1 MPKLT
6 VNGIEVEVAQGET
19 VLQACEAAGA
29 EIPRFCYHEKL
40 SIAGNCRMCLVEME
54 KAPKPVASCAMPA
67 GEGMVIHTNTPKV
80 EKARKGVMEFLLINH
95 PLDCPI
101 CDQGGECDLQDQ
113 AMGYGMDHSRFKEN
127 KRAVKDKYMGPI
139 IKTIMTRCIHCTR
152 CVRFAEEIA
161 GVPSIGALG
170 RGEGMEITTYLE
182 SAMNSEMSGNVIDLC
197 PVGALTSKPY
207 AFNARPWELR
217 KTESIDVM
225 DAVGSNIRIDAR
237 GNEVLRVLP
246 RINEEINEEW
256 IADKTRYAC
265 DGLQRQRLDRPYLRK
280 GGKLQ
285 PVSWQEAFDAVAA
298 KLKSTKADKIAAIA
312 GDQADAEAMT
322 ALKDLMD
329 ALGVASVDCR
339 QDGSTADVSTRA
351 AYIMNTTILGIE
363 EADACLLIGTNP
375 RWEAPL
381 VNARLRKRHA
391 AGGFQIARIGTPHD
405 LTFPVEEIGAG
416 ADTLKDILD
425 GKHSFAAV
433 LEKAER
439 PMLILGAGILARP
452 DGDAILATAR
462 AIAEKTGMIVA
473 ASGEDDGWNGFNVM
487 QLAASRVGGLD
498 LGLVPGEGGLATN
511 AILDGAAAGDI
522 EVVYLLAADE
532 LDMSKL
538 DKAFVIYQGHHG
550 DAGAQAA
557 DVILP
562 GAAYTEKDG
571 TWVNVEGRVQIGRRA
586 VSPPGEA
593 REDWKIFRAL
603 SDVLGK
609 QLPYDN
615 IDAVRARMADINPV
629 FAVPDVIQPAE
640 WGAFG
645 TTGETGADAF
655 TSPVVNYYMTDPVSR
670 CSKTMAECTSLFVN
684 KSATATGTE
693 G

>member
-1 MPKLT
+1 
-6 VNGIEVEVAQGET
+6 
-19 VLQACEAAGA
+19 
-29 EIPRFCYHEKL
+29 
-40 SIAGNCRMCLVEME
+40 
-54 KAPKPVASCAMPA
+54 
-67 GEGMVIHTNTPKV
+67 
-80 EKARKGVMEFLLINH
+80 
-95 PLDCPI
+95 
-101 CDQGGECDLQDQ
+101 
-113 AMGYGMDHSRFKEN
+113 
-127 KRAVKDKYMGPI
+127 
-139 IKTIMTRCIHCTR
+139 
-152 CVRFAEEIA
+152 
-161 GVPSIGALG
+161 
-170 RGEGMEITTYLE
+170 
-182 SAMNSEMSGNVIDLC
+182 
-197 PVGALTSKPY
+197 
-207 AFNARPWELR
+207 
-217 KTESIDVM
+217 
-225 DAVGSNIRIDAR
+225 
-237 GNEVLRVLP
+237 
-246 RINEEINEEW
+246 
-256 IADKTRYAC
+256 
-265 DGLQRQRLDRPYLRK
+265 
-280 GGKLQ
+280 
-285 PVSWQEAFDAVAA
+285 
-298 KLKSTKADKIAAIA
+298 
-312 GDQADAEAMT
+312 
-322 ALKDLMD
+322 
-329 ALGVASVDCR
+329 
-339 QDGSTADVSTRA
+339 
-351 AYIMNTTILGIE
+351 
-363 EADACLLIGTNP
+363 
-375 RWEAPL
+375 
-381 VNARLRKRHA
+381 
-391 AGGFQIARIGTPHD
+391 
-405 LTFPVEEIGAG
+405 
-416 ADTLKDILD
+416 
-425 GKHSFAAV
+425 
-433 LEKAER
+433 
-439 PMLILGAGILARP
+439 
-452 DGDAILATAR
+452 
-462 AIAEKTGMIVA
+462 MIVA

-532 LDMSKL
+532 LDMSRL